1 MKSLEYH
8 GTGRFRAGLFDLGSG
23 ENTFGGIKIPYV
35 LIDSGSNSSLL
46 PLPMNVNNK
55 LDLNELMRCFPSSG
69 FLWTIS
75 TAYGVG
81 LLPNTSLH
89 IKRRVESNGADGK
102 ILCHLHAD
110 LKMLQFELPYLRFT
124 LDKESIQV
132 LTGLNETLFSEADKS
147 LLEDTLRF
155 LNNFEDHFPS
165 MINTKKRE
173 YCLLGQHFLKTV
185 CSIQV
190 NDTMIFI
197 NKDKLRNRV
206 FPCANTTIDE
216 IANYLY
222 YQRPSFSKTEKFLLC
237 EDDEHGGPDLLNVPE
252 KQIAIDE

>member
-1 MKSLEYH
+1 M
-8 GTGRFRAGLFDLGSG
+8 FRIRRDPSMRWFDLG
-23 ENTFGGIKIPYV
+23 
-35 LIDSGSNSSLL
+35 SGSNSSLL

-69 FLWTIS
+69 FLWTIGIS
-75 TAYGVG
+75 YGVD
-81 LLPNTSLH
+81 LLPNTTLH
-89 IKRRVESNGADGK
+89 IKRRVESNGADGE

-132 LTGLNETLFSEADKS
+132 LTGSNETLFSEADKS

-165 MINTKKRE
+165 MMNTKKRQ

-197 NKDKLRNRV
+197 NKDKLRNKV
-206 FPCANTTIDE
+206 FPCANTTINE
-216 IANYLY
+216 IGNYLY
-222 YQRPSFSKTEKFLLC
+222 YQRPSFSKTERFLFC

-252 KQIAIDE
+252 KQIDIDE